1 MTLKTIAV
9 NHSVDV
15 GTVGSLQHCGDGHTA
30 LFLIEDDTA
39 CVRAAF
45 CPHRIIQPF
54 VFALLKHN
62 PERIVLDRVSTVSVD
77 LARYAVA
84 AGIEVVLSPSAPT
97 PRFGSKPEDQ
107 RWGAYTMRA
116 LEGQLFK
123 HEDHQILKDAWARAG
138 YEHYA
143 LARRDHNLLIQWV
156 LRVIPLFKENQSI
169 LDLGCGTGI
178 FLDQL
183 TREGMSVEGVDTNP
197 ASVAY
202 ARMLGLNVTLAEGAD
217 FLANN
222 PLAWDAI
229 HCSHLIEHLDFESLK
244 TVLKMIFGA
253 LRADGRAVLV
263 FPDPESIRSQLL
275 GFWRDPD
282 HVRFYHP
289 DIIETLALSIG
300 FDLEYNS
307 QKSDGREIVGFSMT
321 PPQTHLASSDLTP
334 THSLYERID
343 QLETR
348 IREQEA
354 WIRQLWQVNQTWAW
368 SDDAVLVLKK
378 PAEAL

>member
-15 GTVGSLQHCGDGHTA
+15 GTIGQLQSFGDGDTG
-30 LFLIEDDTA
+30 LFLIEDSAA
-39 CVRAAF
+39 CLRADF
-45 CPHRIIQPF
+45 CPHRVIQPF

-62 PERIVLDRVSTVSVD
+62 PERVVLDRVSTVSAD
-77 LARYAVA
+77 LARYALA
-84 AGIEVVLSPSAPT
+84 AGIEVVLSSSAPT

-107 RWGAYTMRA
+107 RWGSHIMLA
-116 LEGQLFK
+116 LEGQLLK
-123 HEDHQILKDAWARAG
+123 RREHQVLKDAWAHAG

-156 LRVIPLFKENQSI
+156 LRVIPLFHENQAI

-183 TREGMSVEGVDTNP
+183 TRRGMTVEGVDTNP

-202 ARMLGLNVTLAEGAD
+202 ARMLGLNVTLAEGGD

-222 PLAWDAI
+222 PQTWDAI

-244 TVLKMIFGA
+244 TVLRRIFGA
-253 LRADGRAVLV
+253 LRANGRAVLV

-289 DIIETLALSIG
+289 DIVETLALSIG

-307 QKSDGREIVGFSMT
+307 QKSDGRQVVGFSMAPPPAQT
-321 PPQTHLASSDLTP
+321 PSPDPTSSYTLD
-334 THSLYERID
+334 ERIEY
-343 QLETR
+343 LEAR

-368 SDDAVLVLKK
+368 SDDAVLVLHK